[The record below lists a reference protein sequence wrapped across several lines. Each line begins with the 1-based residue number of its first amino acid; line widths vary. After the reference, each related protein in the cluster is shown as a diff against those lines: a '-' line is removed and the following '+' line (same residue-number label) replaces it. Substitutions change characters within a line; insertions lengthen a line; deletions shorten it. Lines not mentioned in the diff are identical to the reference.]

1 MMLRPSCKGT
11 GECHQGRSP
20 CRTPLTCSGY
30 SADEAIE
37 MFNRKYGKT
46 VPPRHPIPP
55 QPTWAAPP
63 WQESEEN
70 RTPEVE
76 RIAMACVEFTV
87 AIVAATCAAAA
98 IASMF

>member
-1 MMLRPSCKGT
+1 MRFPESSDQKF
-11 GECHQGRSP
+11 
-20 CRTPLTCSGY
+20 
-30 SADEAIE
+30 DEFVE
-37 MFNRKYGKT
+37 RHRKAN
-46 VPPRHPIPP
+46 PPRHPIPP